1 MPPGPL
7 HTLLTL
13 RTHDEDDAR
22 VAWTAAQAAAQAAA
36 DLLQQTNRAVEA
48 GRDEVRQLED
58 RIGVH
63 RSGRFTVADARRQH
77 EDLADAEHRLASSVR
92 DAALHHTRL
101 LAARAEALKRQEAWA
116 HARAER
122 RAVTVGARLKG
133 RAEITQGLAP
143 GEMVITRGVQ
153 KVGDGRAVRVIE
165 VEGEGAALSAAAT
178 PGA

>member
-22 VAWTAAQAAAQAAA
+22 VAWTEAEAAAQAAA
-36 DLLQQTNRAVEA
+36 DLLLQTNRAVEA

-58 RIGVH
+58 RVGVH
-63 RSGRFTVADARRQH
+63 RSGRFTVADAQRQH
-77 EDLADAEHRLASSVR
+77 DDLADAEHRLASSVR
-92 DAALHHTRL
+92 EAALHHTRL

-122 RAVTVGARLKG
+122 RAVDQTLARHDDDE
-133 RAEITQGLAP
+133 RQRRERQR
-143 GEMVITRGVQ
+143 EDE
-153 KVGDGRAVRVIE
+153 VGDLLAHRHTTGDSR
-165 VEGEGAALSAAAT
+165 
-178 PGA
+178 